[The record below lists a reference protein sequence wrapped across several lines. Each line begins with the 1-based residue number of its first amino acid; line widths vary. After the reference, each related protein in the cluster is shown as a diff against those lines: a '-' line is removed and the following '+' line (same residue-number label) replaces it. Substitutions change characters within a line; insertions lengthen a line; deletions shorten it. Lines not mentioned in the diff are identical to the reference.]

1 MEHLDAD
8 VADHAAANRR
18 QRAVVRGRHRR
29 GTRMNQSWSGGY
41 VADVPYLEGFYLQQS
56 PARMAL
62 TCMLVGVV
70 AELPAPTD
78 EASYIRLG
86 CGVGIGALMNA
97 GSHPCREA
105 RGIDYNSAHMA

>member
-62 TCMLVGVV
+62 TCMLVGGV
-70 AELPAPTD
+70 AAPPAPTG
-78 EASYIRLG
+78 EGLSMGRWWGAG
-86 CGVGIGALMNA
+86 MGALLS
-97 GSHPCREA
+97 GSITP
-105 RGIDYNSAHMA
+105 SAT